1 MTGNRKTNI
10 RFLQQADSYIL
21 SLIVGIILLSSI
33 SFTNSGFA
41 QSPTCSDGS
50 QPDDKGNC
58 GPTTI
63 IRPHTSEQASPQSRE
78 SPIQTPSSGPES
90 VESGPQGC
98 PPGYHKDPIESVC
111 LRDTTPQPQP
121 TPSPTLCSDGSQPD
135 DKGNCPTPT
144 PTPSPTLCSDGS
156 QPDDKGNCPTPTPTP
171 SPTLCSDG
179 SQPEDK
185 GN

>member
-179 SQPEDK
+179 SQP
-185 GN
+185 